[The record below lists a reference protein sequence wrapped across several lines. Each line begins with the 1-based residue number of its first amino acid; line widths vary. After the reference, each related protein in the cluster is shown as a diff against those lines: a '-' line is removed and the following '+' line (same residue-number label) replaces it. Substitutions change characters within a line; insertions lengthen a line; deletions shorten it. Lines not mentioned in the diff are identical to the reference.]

1 MNKVVILFLLILSF
15 SILGCEQKRKF
26 LAVGDNAPTFSLLD
40 LDGNTI
46 LLGDLYF
53 WPQKYSASALVRG
66 APLKG
71 KEVILSF
78 WASWC
83 PECRQQMP
91 ILNGFAKEYRDI
103 IEIIGV
109 NTGEAKKTIMSFV
122 KDKGIEYKILLDAK
136 GQVAKIYDV
145 VGVPANVL
153 INKEGLIKNLNLD
166 VRGMESYL
174 RKE

>member
-1 MNKVVILFLLILSF
+1 MKKVIILFLLILSF

-26 LAVGDNAPTFSLLD
+26 LAAGDNAPTFSLLD

-46 LLGDLYF
+46 SLGDL
-53 WPQKYSASALVRG
+53 
-66 APLKG
+66 LKG

-91 ILNGFAKEYRDI
+91 ILNGIAKKYRDK

-109 NTGEAKKTIMSFV
+109 NTGEAKKTVMSFV
-122 KDKGIEYKILLDAK
+122 KDIRIEYKILLDAK

-145 VGVPANVL
+145 VGVPTNVL

>member
-1 MNKVVILFLLILSF
+1 MKKGIFFIFINSFF

-40 LDGNTI
+40 LDGKTI
-46 LLGDLYF
+46 SLGDL
-53 WPQKYSASALVRG
+53 S
-66 APLKG
+66 KG
-71 KEVILSF
+71 KEAILSF

-91 ILNGFAKEYRDI
+91 ILNGLAKKYRDK

-109 NTGEAKKTIMSFV
+109 NTRENKKTVMFFV
-122 KDKGIEYKILLDAK
+122 KDAGIEYKILLDIE
-136 GQVAKIYDV
+136 GQVAKIHDV
-145 VGVPANVL
+145 VGVPTNVL
-153 INKEGLIKNLNLD
+153 INKEGLIKNSNLD

>member
-1 MNKVVILFLLILSF
+1 MKKVIILFLLILSF
-15 SILGCEQKRKF
+15 GILGCEQKRNF
-26 LAVGDNAPTFSLLD
+26 LAVGDNAPTFSFLF

-46 LLGDLYF
+46 SLGDL
-53 WPQKYSASALVRG
+53 
-66 APLKG
+66 LKG

-78 WASWC
+78 WGSWC

-91 ILNGFAKEYRDI
+91 ILNGFAKEYRDK

-109 NTGEAKKTIMSFV
+109 NTGEAEKTVMSFV
-122 KDKGIEYKILLDAK
+122 KDIGIEYKILLDAK
-136 GQVAKIYDV
+136 GQVARIYDV
-145 VGVPANVL
+145 VGVPTNVL

>member
-1 MNKVVILFLLILSF
+1 MKKVFFLFLLILSF

-40 LDGNTI
+40 LDDNTI
-46 LLGDLYF
+46 SLGDL
-53 WPQKYSASALVRG
+53 S
-66 APLKG
+66 KG

-91 ILNGFAKEYRDI
+91 ILNGIAKKYRDK

-109 NTGEAKKTIMSFV
+109 NTREAKKIVISFV
-122 KDKGIEYKILLDAK
+122 KDIGIEYKILLDTE

-145 VGVPANVL
+145 VGVPTNVL